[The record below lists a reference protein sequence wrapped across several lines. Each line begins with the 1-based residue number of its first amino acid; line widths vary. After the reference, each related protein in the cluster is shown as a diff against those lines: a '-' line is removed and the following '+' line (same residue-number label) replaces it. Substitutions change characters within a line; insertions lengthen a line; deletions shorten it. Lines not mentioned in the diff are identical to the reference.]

1 MLVRVGHMLKKE
13 LTLVVRDPRLRFI
26 IIVPSLVQLM
36 LFGYAANTDIR
47 NIPTLVTDRDHTVQS
62 REFVRKFTSTGYFTV
77 VERNPDPRRMDA
89 LMNHDRIRAIIHLPR
104 GFGANLKR
112 RRTAFAQIIVDGT
125 DSNTASQV
133 AAYTRAVTQA
143 YTETLLAER
152 LTYLLG
158 LMLEQDRL
166 FPPRAGP
173 VQLEPRVWFNPNL
186 ESRNFYIPGIVAT
199 ITLIIITLL
208 TSMAVVREQEQGTL
222 EQLSVTPLTAWEFI
236 MGKTV
241 PFALI
246 GYLNMALIATV
257 GILWFGVPFRG
268 SVGLLFIAATFYIL
282 ASIGVGLFLS
292 TVSNTLQQ
300 AMMSAFFF
308 LFPTI
313 VLSGFMFPIRNMPE
327 VIQYLTY
334 LNPLRYFLI
343 VLRDVFLKGNGLDVL
358 WPQLVA
364 LAVLGVAAFSLSA
377 LRLKKRLQ

>member
-77 VERNPDPRRMDA
+77 IERNPDPRRMDA
-89 LMNHDRIRAIIHLPR
+89 LMNHDRVRAIIHLPR

-112 RRTAFAQIIVDGT
+112 RRTASAQIIVDGT

-143 YTETLLAER
+143 YTERLLQER
-152 LTYLLG
+152 LTYLRG

-236 MGKTV
+236 LGKTV

-268 SVGLLFIAATFYIL
+268 SVGLLFVAATFYIL
-282 ASIGVGLFLS
+282 APIGVGLFLS

-334 LNPLRYFLI
+334 INPLRYFLV

-364 LAVLGVAAFSLSA
+364 LGVLGVAAFSLSA
-377 LRLKKRLQ
+377 IRLKKRLQ

>member
-1 MLVRVGHMLKKE
+1 MLVRIGHLLKKE
-13 LTLVVRDPRLRFI
+13 LILVVRDPRLRFI

-47 NIPTLVTDRDHTVQS
+47 NIPTLITDRDHTAQS
-62 REFVRKFTSTGYFTV
+62 REFVRKFTSTGYFIV
-77 VERNPDPRRMDA
+77 IERNPDPRRMA
-89 LMNHDRIRAIIHLPR
+89 ELMDHDRVRAVIHLPR
-104 GFGANLKR
+104 GFGAALKR
-112 RRTAFAQIIVDGT
+112 RDTARAQIIVDGT

-143 YTETLLAER
+143 YTETLLGER

-173 VQLEPRVWFNPNL
+173 VRLEARVWFNPNL

-199 ITLIIITLL
+199 ITLIIITML
-208 TSMAVVREQEQGTL
+208 TSMAVVRELEQGTL

-236 MGKTV
+236 IGKTV

-268 SVGLLFIAATFYIL
+268 SVWLLFVAATFYIL

-300 AMMSAFFF
+300 AMMATFFF

-327 VIQYLTY
+327 IVRYLTY
-334 LNPLRYFLI
+334 LNPLRYFLT

-358 WPQLVA
+358 WPQLLA
-364 LAVLGVAAFSLSA
+364 LGVLGVAAFSLSA